1 MVTGAVD
8 AIVQY
13 FTAKHL
19 IFHMTRNYT
28 VINVRFVGTFK
39 IRIVNILTKTKLHTI
54 KLLKQKKS
62 NKSRL

>member
-39 IRIVNILTKTKLHTI
+39 IRIVNILTKNKIAYHKTVKTQEI
-54 KLLKQKKS
+54 K
-62 NKSRL
+62 